1 MRFRRVKKHKNKH
14 NKENTSMD
22 LQQIDELEKKFEQQ
36 EEQTNEQES
45 HLKQEISI
53 KEIKTPKKRGRKK
66 YVLDEDKKKS
76 FNIAF
81 SPSVIKELDEFL
93 LEFGSFKETRST
105 FIEEAL
111 IRHLKHRKNTQ
122 EQKLLKQLERL
133 QNKEKGNNEN
143 NELE

>member
-1 MRFRRVKKHKNKH
+1 
-14 NKENTSMD
+14 MD

-45 HLKQEISI
+45 HLKQEINI

-81 SPSVIKELDEFL
+81 SPCVIKELDEFL

>member
-1 MRFRRVKKHKNKH
+1 
-14 NKENTSMD
+14 MD
-22 LQQIDELEKKFEQQ
+22 LQQIDELEKKFEEQ
-36 EEQTNEQES
+36 EEQAQDTP
-45 HLKQEISI
+45 LKQEPST
-53 KEIKTPKKRGRKK
+53 KEVKIPKKGGRKK
-66 YVLDEDKKKS
+66 SLLDEDKKKS

-81 SPSVIKELDEFL
+81 SPCVIKELDEFL

>member
-1 MRFRRVKKHKNKH
+1 
-14 NKENTSMD
+14 MD

-143 NELE
+143 NKLE

>member
-1 MRFRRVKKHKNKH
+1 
-14 NKENTSMD
+14 MD

-45 HLKQEISI
+45 HLKREISI
-53 KEIKTPKKRGRKK
+53 KEIKIPKKRGRKK
-66 YVLDEDKKKS
+66 SLLDEDKKKS

-81 SPSVIKELDEFL
+81 SPCVIKELDEFL

>member
-1 MRFRRVKKHKNKH
+1 
-14 NKENTSMD
+14 MD

-53 KEIKTPKKRGRKK
+53 KEIKTPKKRGWKK
-66 YVLDEDKKKS
+66 SVLDEDRKKS

-111 IRHLKHRKNTQ
+111 IRHLKYRKNTQ
-122 EQKLLKQLERL
+122 EQKLLKQLEKL
-133 QNKEKGNNEN
+133 QKNGNNEN

>member
-1 MRFRRVKKHKNKH
+1 MRFKRVKKHKNKY
-14 NKENTSMD
+14 KEHTNMD
-22 LQQIDELEKKFEQQ
+22 LQQIDELEKKFEEQ
-36 EEQTNEQES
+36 EEQAQDTP
-45 HLKQEISI
+45 LKQEPST

-66 YVLDEDKKKS
+66 SVLYEDKKKS

-133 QNKEKGNNEN
+133 QNKEKDTNEN

>member
-1 MRFRRVKKHKNKH
+1 MRFKRVKKHKNKY
-14 NKENTSMD
+14 KEHTNMD
-22 LQQIDELEKKFEQQ
+22 LQQIDELEKKFEEQ
-36 EEQTNEQES
+36 EEQAQDTP
-45 HLKQEISI
+45 LKQEPST
-53 KEIKTPKKRGRKK
+53 KEVKIPKKRGRKK
-66 YVLDEDKKKS
+66 SVLDEDKKKS

>member
-1 MRFRRVKKHKNKH
+1 MRFKRVKKHKNKY
-14 NKENTSMD
+14 KEHTNMD
-22 LQQIDELEKKFEQQ
+22 LQQIDELEKKFEEQ
-36 EEQTNEQES
+36 EEQAKDTP
-45 HLKQEISI
+45 LKQEPST
-53 KEIKTPKKRGRKK
+53 KEVKIPKKRGRKK
-66 YVLDEDKKKS
+66 SLLDEDKKKS

-81 SPSVIKELDEFL
+81 SPCVIKELDEFL

>member
-1 MRFRRVKKHKNKH
+1 
-14 NKENTSMD
+14 MD

-66 YVLDEDKKKS
+66 YILDEDKKKS

-111 IRHLKHRKNTQ
+111 IRHLKYRKNTQ
-122 EQKLLKQLERL
+122 EQKLLKQLEKL
-133 QNKEKGNNEN
+133 QKKWQ
-143 NELE
+143 

>member
-1 MRFRRVKKHKNKH
+1 MRFRRVKRHKNKH
-14 NKENTSMD
+14 NKEHTSMD

-45 HLKQEISI
+45 HLKQEIST
-53 KEIKTPKKRGRKK
+53 KEIKIPKKRGRKK
-66 YVLDEDKKKS
+66 SLLDEDKKKS

-81 SPSVIKELDEFL
+81 SPCVIKELDEFL

>member
-1 MRFRRVKKHKNKH
+1 
-14 NKENTSMD
+14 MD
-22 LQQIDELEKKFEQQ
+22 LQQIDELEKKFEEQ
-36 EEQTNEQES
+36 EEQAQDTP
-45 HLKQEISI
+45 LKQEPST
-53 KEIKTPKKRGRKK
+53 KEVKIPKKRGRKK
-66 YVLDEDKKKS
+66 SLLDEDKKKS

-81 SPSVIKELDEFL
+81 SLCVIKELDEFL

>member
-1 MRFRRVKKHKNKH
+1 
-14 NKENTSMD
+14 MD

-45 HLKQEISI
+45 HLKQEIRI

-66 YVLDEDKKKS
+66 SVLDEDKKKS

-133 QNKEKGNNEN
+133 QNKEKDTNEN

>member
-1 MRFRRVKKHKNKH
+1 MRFRRVKKHENKH
-14 NKENTSMD
+14 NKEHTSMD
-22 LQQIDELEKKFEQQ
+22 LQQIDELEKKFEEQ
-36 EEQTNEQES
+36 EEQAQDTP
-45 HLKQEISI
+45 LKQEPST
-53 KEIKTPKKRGRKK
+53 KEVKIPKKRGRKK
-66 YVLDEDKKKS
+66 SLLDEDKKKS

-81 SPSVIKELDEFL
+81 SPCVIKELDEFL

-133 QNKEKGNNEN
+133 QNKEKGNNES

>member
-1 MRFRRVKKHKNKH
+1 
-14 NKENTSMD
+14 MD
-22 LQQIDELEKKFEQQ
+22 LQQIDELEKKFEEQ
-36 EEQTNEQES
+36 EEQAQDTPP
-45 HLKQEISI
+45 KQEPSI
-53 KEIKTPKKRGRKK
+53 KEVKIPKKRGRKK
-66 YVLDEDKKKS
+66 SLLDEDKKKS

-133 QNKEKGNNEN
+133 QNKEKGNKEN

>member
-1 MRFRRVKKHKNKH
+1 MRFKRVKKYKNKYKGH
-14 NKENTSMD
+14 TNMD

-66 YVLDEDKKKS
+66 SVLDEDKKKS

-81 SPSVIKELDEFL
+81 SPSVIKKLDEFL
-93 LEFGSFKETRST
+93 LEFGLFKETRST

-111 IRHLKHRKNTQ
+111 IRHLKYRENTQ
-122 EQKLLKQLERL
+122 EQKLLKQLEKL
-133 QNKEKGNNEN
+133 QKKDTNEN

>member
-1 MRFRRVKKHKNKH
+1 MRFRRVKKYKNKH
-14 NKENTSMD
+14 NKEHTSMD
-22 LQQIDELEKKFEQQ
+22 LQQIDELEKKFEEQ
-36 EEQTNEQES
+36 EEQAQDTP
-45 HLKQEISI
+45 LKQEPST
-53 KEIKTPKKRGRKK
+53 KEVKIPKKRGRKK
-66 YVLDEDKKKS
+66 SLLDEDKKKS

>member
-1 MRFRRVKKHKNKH
+1 MRFKRVKKHKNKY
-14 NKENTSMD
+14 KEHTNMD
-22 LQQIDELEKKFEQQ
+22 LQQIDELEKKFEEQ
-36 EEQTNEQES
+36 EEQAQDTP
-45 HLKQEISI
+45 LKQEPST
-53 KEIKTPKKRGRKK
+53 KEVKTPKKRGRKK
-66 YVLDEDKKKS
+66 SVLDEDKKKS

-111 IRHLKHRKNTQ
+111 IRHLKYRKNTQ

>member
-1 MRFRRVKKHKNKH
+1 
-14 NKENTSMD
+14 MD

-53 KEIKTPKKRGRKK
+53 KEIKIPKKRGRKK
-66 YVLDEDKKKS
+66 SLLDEDKKKS

-81 SPSVIKELDEFL
+81 SPCVIKELDEFL

>member
-1 MRFRRVKKHKNKH
+1 MRFRRVKEHKNKH
-14 NKENTSMD
+14 NKEHTSMD
-22 LQQIDELEKKFEQQ
+22 LQQIDELEKKFEEQ
-36 EEQTNEQES
+36 EEQAQDTP
-45 HLKQEISI
+45 LKQEPST
-53 KEIKTPKKRGRKK
+53 KEVKIPKKRGRKK
-66 YVLDEDKKKS
+66 SLLDEDKKKS

-81 SPSVIKELDEFL
+81 SPCVIKELDEFL

-133 QNKEKGNNEN
+133 QNKEKDTNEN

>member
-1 MRFRRVKKHKNKH
+1 
-14 NKENTSMD
+14 MD
-22 LQQIDELEKKFEQQ
+22 LQQIDELEKKFEEQ
-36 EEQTNEQES
+36 EEQAQDTP
-45 HLKQEISI
+45 LKQEPST
-53 KEIKTPKKRGRKK
+53 KEVKIPKKRGRKK
-66 YVLDEDKKKS
+66 SVLDEDKKKS

>member
-14 NKENTSMD
+14 NKEHTSMD

-36 EEQTNEQES
+36 EEQTSEQES
-45 HLKQEISI
+45 HLKQEIST
-53 KEIKTPKKRGRKK
+53 KEVKIPKKRGRKK
-66 YVLDEDKKKS
+66 SLLDEDKKKS

-81 SPSVIKELDEFL
+81 SPCVIKELDEFL

>member
-14 NKENTSMD
+14 NKEHTSMD
-22 LQQIDELEKKFEQQ
+22 LQQIDELEKKFEEQ

>member
-1 MRFRRVKKHKNKH
+1 
-14 NKENTSMD
+14 MD

-76 FNIAF
+76 FNIVF

-111 IRHLKHRKNTQ
+111 IRHLKYRENTQ
-122 EQKLLKQLERL
+122 EQKLLKQLEKL
-133 QNKEKGNNEN
+133 QKKDTNGN

>member
-1 MRFRRVKKHKNKH
+1 
-14 NKENTSMD
+14 MD
-22 LQQIDELEKKFEQQ
+22 LQQIDELEKKFEEQ
-36 EEQTNEQES
+36 EEQAQDTP
-45 HLKQEISI
+45 LKQEISI

-66 YVLDEDKKKS
+66 SVLDEDKKKS

-81 SPSVIKELDEFL
+81 SPCVIKELDEFL

>member
-1 MRFRRVKKHKNKH
+1 
-14 NKENTSMD
+14 MD
-22 LQQIDELEKKFEQQ
+22 LQQIDELEKKFEEQ
-36 EEQTNEQES
+36 EEQAQDIP
-45 HLKQEISI
+45 LKQEPST
-53 KEIKTPKKRGRKK
+53 KEVKIPKKRGRKK
-66 YVLDEDKKKS
+66 SLLDEDKKKS

-81 SPSVIKELDEFL
+81 SSCVIKELDEFL

>member
-1 MRFRRVKKHKNKH
+1 MRFRRVKKHKNKY
-14 NKENTSMD
+14 KEHTNMD

-36 EEQTNEQES
+36 EEQTNE
-45 HLKQEISI
+45 QEISI

-111 IRHLKHRKNTQ
+111 IRHLKYRKNTQ
-122 EQKLLKQLERL
+122 EQKLLKQLEKL
-133 QNKEKGNNEN
+133 QKNGNNEN

>member
-1 MRFRRVKKHKNKH
+1 
-14 NKENTSMD
+14 MD

-53 KEIKTPKKRGRKK
+53 KEIKTPKKKGRKK
-66 YVLDEDKKKS
+66 YVLDKDKKKS

>member
-1 MRFRRVKKHKNKH
+1 
-14 NKENTSMD
+14 MD

-36 EEQTNEQES
+36 EEQAQDTPI
-45 HLKQEISI
+45 KQEPST
-53 KEIKTPKKRGRKK
+53 KEVKTPKKRGRKK
-66 YVLDEDKKKS
+66 SLLDEDKKKS

>member
-1 MRFRRVKKHKNKH
+1 MRFKRVKKHKNKY
-14 NKENTSMD
+14 KEHTSMD
-22 LQQIDELEKKFEQQ
+22 LQQIDELEKKFEEQ
-36 EEQTNEQES
+36 EEQAQDTP
-45 HLKQEISI
+45 LKQEPST
-53 KEIKTPKKRGRKK
+53 KEVKIPKKRGRKK
-66 YVLDEDKKKS
+66 SLLDEDKKKS

-81 SPSVIKELDEFL
+81 SPCVIKELDEFL

-122 EQKLLKQLERL
+122 EQKLLKQLEKL
-133 QNKEKGNNEN
+133 QRSGNNEN

>member
-1 MRFRRVKKHKNKH
+1 MRFKRVKKHKNKY
-14 NKENTSMD
+14 KEHTNMD
-22 LQQIDELEKKFEQQ
+22 LQQIDELEKKFEEQ
-36 EEQTNEQES
+36 EEQAQDTP
-45 HLKQEISI
+45 LKQEPST
-53 KEIKTPKKRGRKK
+53 KEVKIPKTRGRKK
-66 YVLDEDKKKS
+66 SLLDEDKKKS

-81 SPSVIKELDEFL
+81 SPCVIKELDEFL

-143 NELE
+143 NKLE

>member
-1 MRFRRVKKHKNKH
+1 MRFKRVKKYKNKY
-14 NKENTSMD
+14 KEHTNMD

-66 YVLDEDKKKS
+66 SVLDEDKKKS

-111 IRHLKHRKNTQ
+111 IRHLKYRKNTQ
-122 EQKLLKQLERL
+122 EQKLLKQLEKL
-133 QNKEKGNNEN
+133 QKNGNNEN

>member
-1 MRFRRVKKHKNKH
+1 MRFKRVKKHKNKY
-14 NKENTSMD
+14 KEYTNMD

-66 YVLDEDKKKS
+66 SVLDEDKKKS

-111 IRHLKHRKNTQ
+111 IRHLKYRKNTQ
-122 EQKLLKQLERL
+122 EQKLLKQLEKL
-133 QNKEKGNNEN
+133 QKKDTNEN

>member
-14 NKENTSMD
+14 NKEHTSMD

-36 EEQTNEQES
+36 EEQTNEQE
-45 HLKQEISI
+45 ISI

-66 YVLDEDKKKS
+66 SLLDEYKKKS

-81 SPSVIKELDEFL
+81 SPCVIKELDEFL

>member
-1 MRFRRVKKHKNKH
+1 MRFRRVKKAQNKH
-14 NKENTSMD
+14 NKEHTSMD
-22 LQQIDELEKKFEQQ
+22 LQQIDELGKKFEEQ
-36 EEQTNEQES
+36 EEQAQDTP
-45 HLKQEISI
+45 LKQEPST
-53 KEIKTPKKRGRKK
+53 KEVKIPKKRGRKK
-66 YVLDEDKKKS
+66 SLLDEDKKKS

-81 SPSVIKELDEFL
+81 SPCVIKELDEFL

>member
-1 MRFRRVKKHKNKH
+1 MRFKRVKKHKNKH
-14 NKENTSMD
+14 NKEHTSMD

-36 EEQTNEQES
+36 EEQTNEQE
-45 HLKQEISI
+45 ISI

-66 YVLDEDKKKS
+66 SLLDEDKKKS

-81 SPSVIKELDEFL
+81 SPCVIKELDEFL

-122 EQKLLKQLERL
+122 EQKLLKQLEKL
-133 QNKEKGNNEN
+133 QKKGNNEN

>member
-14 NKENTSMD
+14 NKEHTGMD
-22 LQQIDELEKKFEQQ
+22 LQQIDELEKKFEEQ

-45 HLKQEISI
+45 HLKQ
-53 KEIKTPKKRGRKK
+53 EIKTPKKRGRKK

-122 EQKLLKQLERL
+122 EQKLLKQLEKL
-133 QNKEKGNNEN
+133 QKNGNKEN

>member
-1 MRFRRVKKHKNKH
+1 MRFKRVKKHKNKY
-14 NKENTSMD
+14 KEHTSMD
-22 LQQIDELEKKFEQQ
+22 LQQIDELEKKFEEQ
-36 EEQTNEQES
+36 EEQAQDTP
-45 HLKQEISI
+45 LKQEPST
-53 KEIKTPKKRGRKK
+53 KEVKIPKKRGRKK
-66 YVLDEDKKKS
+66 SLLDEDKKKS

-81 SPSVIKELDEFL
+81 SPCVIKELDEFL

>member
-1 MRFRRVKKHKNKH
+1 MRFKRVKKHKNKY
-14 NKENTSMD
+14 KEHTNMD

-36 EEQTNEQES
+36 EEQTNEQE
-45 HLKQEISI
+45 ISI
-53 KEIKTPKKRGRKK
+53 KEIKTPKKRGCKK

-81 SPSVIKELDEFL
+81 SPCVIKELDEFL

>member
-1 MRFRRVKKHKNKH
+1 MRFKRVKKTQKY
-14 NKENTSMD
+14 KEHTNMD

-66 YVLDEDKKKS
+66 SVLDEDKKKS

-81 SPSVIKELDEFL
+81 SPCVIKELDEFL

-111 IRHLKHRKNTQ
+111 IRHLKYRKTPKSKNS
-122 EQKLLKQLERL
+122 
-133 QNKEKGNNEN
+133 
-143 NELE
+143 